1 MSTTTKPGRSGST
14 RILRTILLV
23 LVLVLVLLLC
33 LWVSLPYVWP
43 IIRPPAPGPTPTGT
57 PATAI
62 PTTTQPTPTSA
73 GATATNTPVV
83 VPETPTPAA
92 TAETATPAPTVPT
105 TPKPTSTV
113 AATPTVSF
121 TIGIRNVLRNGG
133 FEEGF
138 QPNQLAKYWNGFDN
152 GAAAFSFHID
162 DWPLVVIEGKFSQM
176 MEIKNATE
184 PDRFLGIYQTAPVIS
199 GKPYTFTV
207 RGMVRTNTG
216 NIQETSF
223 GYRMQVGFDLKGGQ
237 DWQAVQDWVELP
249 WDEQLRLQDSFR
261 FETYTT
267 TLTANSDKLTVFI
280 RAWKKWGDAGEGD
293 YNVDDVS
300 LVGLALVTP
309 AAPPIPSTG
318 GAGIL
323 ATVWD
328 NVRVWGTVALL
339 LLLLGGAA
347 WQARRRVS

>member
-1 MSTTTKPGRSGST
+1 MSTTKSSRSGST

-23 LVLVLVLLLC
+23 LVLVLFLLVC
-33 LWVSLPYVWP
+33 VWVSLPYLWP
-43 IIRPPAPGPTPTGT
+43 IIRPPAAGPTPTGT

-83 VPETPTPAA
+83 VAETPTPTATGA
-92 TAETATPAPTVPT
+92 TATAVPT
-105 TPKPTSTV
+105 TPTSTPTI
-113 AATPTVSF
+113 AATPTVSL
-121 TIGIRNVLRNGG
+121 TIGIRNVLQNGD

-138 QPNQLAKYWNGFDN
+138 QDNQLAKAWNGFDN

-176 MEIKNATE
+176 MEIKNAVE
-184 PDRFLGIYQTAPVIS
+184 PNRFLGIYQTARVMP
-199 GKPYTFTV
+199 GKPYTFTM
-207 RGMVRTNTG
+207 RGLVRTNTG

-223 GYRMQVGFDLKGGQ
+223 GYRMQTGFDLKGGQ
-237 DWQAVQDWVELP
+237 DWEAVQEWVELP

-267 TLTANSDKLTVFI
+267 TLTASSDKLTVFI

-293 YNVDDVS
+293 FNVDDVS
-300 LVGLALVTP
+300 LVGPTLVTP
-309 AAPPIPSTG
+309 SAPPIPSTG

-347 WQARRRVS
+347 WQARRRTS

>member
-1 MSTTTKPGRSGST
+1 MSTTTTRPSRSGST

-23 LVLVLVLLLC
+23 LVLVLILLLC
-33 LWVSLPYVWP
+33 LWVALPYLWP
-43 IIRPPAPGPTPTGT
+43 IIRPPAAGPTPTPT

-62 PTTTQPTPTSA
+62 PVTTQPTPTSA

-83 VPETPTPAA
+83 VAETPTPAA
-92 TAETATPAPTVPT
+92 TAATVTATPAAPQPTAT
-105 TPKPTSTV
+105 LR
-113 AATPTVSF
+113 ATPTVSL

-138 QPNQLAKYWNGFDN
+138 GANQLANFWNGFSN
-152 GAAAFSFHID
+152 GAADFSYHID
-162 DWPLVVIEGKFSQM
+162 DWPLVVFEGKDAQM
-176 MEIKNATE
+176 MEIKNAVE
-184 PDRFLGIYQTAPVIS
+184 PDRYLGIYQTAPVIS
-199 GKPYTFTV
+199 GNTYTFTMH
-207 RGMVRTNTG
+207 GMVRTNTG
-216 NIQETSF
+216 NTLANSF

-237 DWQAVQDWVELP
+237 DWKAVQDWVELP

-261 FETYTT
+261 FDVYTT
-267 TLTANSDKLTVFI
+267 TLTASSDELTVFI
-280 RAWKKWGDAGEGD
+280 RAWKKWADSGEGD
-293 YNVDDVS
+293 YDVDGVS
-300 LVGLALVTP
+300 LVGPALVTP

-318 GAGIL
+318 GGGVL

-347 WQARRRVS
+347 WQARRRAS

>member
-1 MSTTTKPGRSGST
+1 MTTKTSRSGST

-23 LVLVLVLLLC
+23 LVLVLILLLC
-33 LWVSLPYVWP
+33 LWLALPYVWP
-43 IIRPPAPGPTPTGT
+43 IIRPPAATPSGTPTTATPTVVQATPTAAGPTV
-57 PATAI
+57 
-62 PTTTQPTPTSA
+62 
-73 GATATNTPVV
+73 TNTPVV
-83 VPETPTPAA
+83 VPGTPTPTAAAGTGTPGATTPTPA
-92 TAETATPAPTVPT
+92 
-105 TPKPTSTV
+105 STV
-113 AATPTVSF
+113 APTATVSL

-138 QPNQLAKYWNGFDN
+138 QDNQLAKFWNGFDN
-152 GAAAFSFHID
+152 GQAAFSYHID

-176 MEIKNATE
+176 MEIKNAVQ
-184 PDRFLGIYQTAPVIS
+184 PDRFLGIYQTARVIP
-199 GKPYTFTV
+199 GKAYTFTM
-207 RGMVRTNTG
+207 RGLVRTNTG

-223 GYRMQVGFDLKGGQ
+223 GYRMQAGFDLKGGQ
-237 DWQAVQDWVELP
+237 DWQAVQNWVELP
-249 WDEQLRLQDSFR
+249 WDEQLRLQNSFR
-261 FETYTT
+261 LETYTT

-300 LVGLALVTP
+300 LVGPALGAP
-309 AAPPIPSTG
+309 SAPPIPSTG

>member
-1 MSTTTKPGRSGST
+1 MSTTKPGRSGST

-43 IIRPPAPGPTPTGT
+43 IIQPPAGGATPTGT
-57 PATAI
+57 PPTA
-62 PTTTQPTPTSA
+62 TPTLAQVTPTEA

-83 VPETPTPAA
+83 VAGTPTPTEAA
-92 TAETATPAPTVPT
+92 ATATPAQSA
-105 TPKPTSTV
+105 TPTV
-113 AATPTVSF
+113 AATPTVSL

-138 QPNQLAKYWNGFDN
+138 QPNQLAKSWNGFDN
-152 GAAAFSFHID
+152 GAAAFSYHID

-176 MEIKNATE
+176 MEIKNAVE

-199 GKPYTFTV
+199 GKPYTFTM

-216 NIQETSF
+216 NVQETQF

-237 DWQAVQDWVELP
+237 DWEAVQDWVELP

-267 TLTANSDKLTVFI
+267 TLTASSDKLTVFV

-293 YNVDDVS
+293 YNLDDVS
-300 LVGLALVTP
+300 LVGPALVVP
-309 AAPPIPSTG
+309 QAPPIPSTG

-347 WQARRRVS
+347 WQARRRAA

>member
-1 MSTTTKPGRSGST
+1 
-14 RILRTILLV
+14 
-23 LVLVLVLLLC
+23 
-33 LWVSLPYVWP
+33 
-43 IIRPPAPGPTPTGT
+43 
-57 PATAI
+57 
-62 PTTTQPTPTSA
+62 
-73 GATATNTPVV
+73 
-83 VPETPTPAA
+83 
-92 TAETATPAPTVPT
+92 
-105 TPKPTSTV
+105 
-113 AATPTVSF
+113 
-121 TIGIRNVLRNGG
+121 VLRNGD

-138 QPNQLAKYWNGFDN
+138 QDNQLAKYWNGFDN

-176 MEIKNATE
+176 MEIKNAVE
-184 PDRFLGIYQTAPVIS
+184 PDRFLGIYQTARVIP
-199 GKPYTFTV
+199 GKPYTFTM
-207 RGMVRTNTG
+207 RGLVRTNTG
-216 NIQETSF
+216 NTQETKF
-223 GYRMQVGFDLKGGQ
+223 GYRMQTGFDLKGGQ
-237 DWQAVQDWVELP
+237 DWQKVENWVELP

-267 TLTANSDKLTVFI
+267 TLTANSEKLTVFI

-300 LVGLALVTP
+300 LVGPALVTP
-309 AAPPIPSTG
+309 PTPPIPSTG

-347 WQARRRVS
+347 WQARRRTS

>member
-1 MSTTTKPGRSGST
+1 
-14 RILRTILLV
+14 
-23 LVLVLVLLLC
+23 
-33 LWVSLPYVWP
+33 VSL
-43 IIRPPAPGPTPTGT
+43 
-57 PATAI
+57 
-62 PTTTQPTPTSA
+62 
-73 GATATNTPVV
+73 
-83 VPETPTPAA
+83 
-92 TAETATPAPTVPT
+92 
-105 TPKPTSTV
+105 
-113 AATPTVSF
+113 

-138 QPNQLAKYWNGFDN
+138 QANQLAKSWSGFDN

-162 DWPLVVIEGKFSQM
+162 DWPLVVIEGQFSQM
-176 MEIKNATE
+176 VEIKNAVE
-184 PDRFLGIYQTAPVIS
+184 PDRFLGIYQTARVIP
-199 GKPYTFTV
+199 GKAYTFTM
-207 RGMVRTNTG
+207 RGLVRTNTG
-216 NIQETSF
+216 NVQETQF
-223 GYRMQVGFDLKGGQ
+223 GYRMQTGFDLKGGQ

-293 YNVDDVS
+293 YNLDDVS
-300 LVGLALVTP
+300 LVGPALVAP
-309 AAPPIPSTG
+309 PVPPIPATG
-318 GAGIL
+318 GSGIL

-347 WQARRRVS
+347 WQARRRTS